1 MYFPAYP
8 ERIDLPRER
17 PMTSERDVRD
27 KNLSSLFEYYPSLSL
42 TVKRVES
49 KEKDWSVVGFKR
61 KLSEV
66 GRIALNERLS
76 NSDCAWTEFE
86 RDQSIKSTH
95 KVKEE

>member
-1 MYFPAYP
+1 
-8 ERIDLPRER
+8 
-17 PMTSERDVRD
+17 MTSERDVRD
-27 KNLSSLFEYYPSLSL
+27 KNLSSLLSITPLSL

-49 KEKDWSVVGFKR
+49 KEKDWSVVGFKK

-86 RDQSIKSTH
+86 RYQSIKSTH
-95 KVKEE
+95 KVQEE

>member
-1 MYFPAYP
+1 
-8 ERIDLPRER
+8 
-17 PMTSERDVRD
+17 MTSERDVPD
-27 KNLSSLFEYYPSLSL
+27 KNLSSLFEYYPPLGL

-49 KEKDWSVVGFKR
+49 KERDWGVVGFKR
-61 KLSEV
+61 KLSKV

-86 RDQSIKSTH
+86 RGQSIKP

>member
-1 MYFPAYP
+1 M
-8 ERIDLPRER
+8 L
-17 PMTSERDVRD
+17 D
-27 KNLSSLFEYYPSLSL
+27 KNLSSLFEYYPSVSL

-76 NSDCAWTEFE
+76 NSDCAWTEYE
-86 RDQSIKSTH
+86 RGQSIKSKSTH